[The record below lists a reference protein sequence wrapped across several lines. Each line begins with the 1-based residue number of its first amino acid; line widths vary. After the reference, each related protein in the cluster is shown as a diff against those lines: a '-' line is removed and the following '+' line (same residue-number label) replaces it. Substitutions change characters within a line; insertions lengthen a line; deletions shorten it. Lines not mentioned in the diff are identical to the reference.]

1 MCKLLSI
8 LSPLQKR
15 FGRFTTEPNRT
26 KLYNPG
32 FEKEM
37 EQTVDHSKRY
47 TFIGLGIIF
56 FLLNLNFFFF
66 FFFSDTFFT
75 SEREAY
81 TIPEWVKANA
91 GWWSEGHIS
100 DSEFSNTLQWLFDHG
115 FVEIRKCDG
124 RCLEEFEQN

>member
-37 EQTVDHSKRY
+37 EQTIDHSN
-47 TFIGLGIIF
+47 TP
-56 FLLNLNFFFF
+56 
-66 FFFSDTFFT
+66 
-75 SEREAY
+75 EREAY

>member
-1 MCKLLSI
+1 
-8 LSPLQKR
+8 
-15 FGRFTTEPNRT
+15 
-26 KLYNPG
+26 
-32 FEKEM
+32 M
-37 EQTVDHSKRY
+37 EQTIDHSKRY
-47 TFIGLGIIF
+47 TLIGLGIISLVVTLSF
-56 FLLNLNFFFF
+56 VIYLLAT
-66 FFFSDTFFT
+66 DTSNT
-75 SEREAY
+75 PEREAY